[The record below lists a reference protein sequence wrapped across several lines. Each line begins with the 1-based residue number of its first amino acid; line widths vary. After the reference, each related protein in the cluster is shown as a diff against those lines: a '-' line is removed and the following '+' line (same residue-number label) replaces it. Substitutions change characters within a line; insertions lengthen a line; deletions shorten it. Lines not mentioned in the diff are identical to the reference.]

1 MLNYSLLDDKDLM
14 KAIQAG
20 DRTAF
25 NELYNRYVN
34 ELLVFIDSKVQDL
47 EESKDIIQEIFVYIW
62 DDRQNIVEINS
73 ISNYLYRIAVNK
85 SLNLFRRQKIS
96 QNYIDSLAYFLKY
109 NTSTHEQDNFEFQ
122 REQELLHAVSTLPA
136 GMRTIF
142 ELRYYEGL
150 SNEDVAKRLSLSTHT
165 VATQM
170 KRALK
175 SIRSQLHIVA
185 FLYLIMQL

>member
-109 NTSTHEQDNFEFQ
+109 NTSTQEQDNFEFQ

>member
-62 DDRQNIVEINS
+62 DDCQNIVEINS

-109 NTSTHEQDNFEFQ
+109 NTSTQEQDNFEFQ